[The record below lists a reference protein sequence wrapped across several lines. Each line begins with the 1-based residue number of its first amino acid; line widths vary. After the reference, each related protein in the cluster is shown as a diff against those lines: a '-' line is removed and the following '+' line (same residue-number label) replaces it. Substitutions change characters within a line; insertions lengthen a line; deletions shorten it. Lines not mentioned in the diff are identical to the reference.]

1 MKFAVLPLL
10 VCLIAGT
17 KAAPSAVELVQ
28 DIYRSCLSQLS
39 VGCVKPKA
47 LYWMEQV
54 ADKNE
59 IRVTEDLVIVKKFNR
74 DVQETRGLQKDI
86 LDRFEDFLQSHD
98 VVAKAPSF
106 LRPDGPFGKYVP
118 RTFQASDLSV
128 PLAASGRSSKIVKKV
143 ILPFLLGLKFKTAVL
158 VPLALALIALK
169 TWKAL
174 TLSLLSLVLT
184 GTISVFSK
192 FVSKTPAY
200 EVLHYS
206 QPHVDYHHVDV
217 PVPAVAYGHPV
228 YAGRE
233 LSAQDIAYNAHTQ

>member
-1 MKFAVLPLL
+1 MIWQFVSFYCKKRQVSTAP
-10 VCLIAGT
+10 
-17 KAAPSAVELVQ
+17 AAKCVS
-28 DIYRSCLSQLS
+28 ISNLS
-39 VGCVKPKA
+39 
-47 LYWMEQV
+47 M
-54 ADKNE
+54 
-59 IRVTEDLVIVKKFNR
+59 
-74 DVQETRGLQKDI
+74 
-86 LDRFEDFLQSHD
+86 
-98 VVAKAPSF
+98 SF
-106 LRPDGPFGKYVP
+106 F
-118 RTFQASDLSV
+118 
-128 PLAASGRSSKIVKKV
+128 SGRSSKIVKKV
-143 ILPFLLGLKFKTAVL
+143 IIPFLLGLKFKTAVL

-192 FVSKTPAY
+192 FVSKAPAY

-233 LSAQDIAYNAHTQ
+233 LSAQDIAYSAHAQ